1 MKSTLASFTRQFKIY
16 SSHSQRGYDIQADD
30 GKWLHAEMEFQELTP
45 HKLTLSDRGEDS
57 APVAVSHMPWVSR
70 RLIHVDFAGSDKT
83 KEMDWENMEKVKKL
97 PWEDHSRDEYRWST
111 LLPEQEAALQLMWI
125 SRDTEGIQPW
135 GMGSRIYTL
144 VDTQSNEI
152 VAECVRNGNLYAG
165 GVLEFNKSWR
175 RGRRTG
181 SESAH
186 DIFGHILRR
195 ATERRLHDIKRLI
208 TKNRARGR
216 MLRHNECW
224 IVINLLCVREKERHL
239 S

>member
-1 MKSTLASFTRQFKIY
+1 MKSTSASFTRQFKIY

-70 RLIHVDFAGSDKT
+70 RLIHVGFAGSEKT

-97 PWEDHSRDEYRWST
+97 PWEDHSRDEYRWTT
-111 LLPEQEAALQLMWI
+111 LLPDQEAALQLMWI

-152 VAECVRNGNLYAG
+152 VAECVRNGNLYVG

-175 RGRRTG
+175 RGGGVPEVKVLMTFLAIYCAGRRRDGYT
-181 SESAH
+181 
-186 DIFGHILRR
+186 I
-195 ATERRLHDIKRLI
+195 
-208 TKNRARGR
+208 
-216 MLRHNECW
+216 
-224 IVINLLCVREKERHL
+224 
-239 S
+239 